1 MAAVVIVTHPTK
13 NLAVPQSSLTED
25 ACGRI
30 ENGYK
35 DNDAEISSAHI
46 QKVSDE
52 RLLETM
58 LAHEAKITLASNCQN
73 SAMPFAQQEEHTGK
87 PGPSPVEAFDHSRR
101 REAV

>member
-1 MAAVVIVTHPTK
+1 MTQPTK

-25 ACGRI
+25 PCGRI

-46 QKVSDE
+46 RKVSDE

-58 LAHEAKITLASNCQN
+58 LAHEAKITLASIVKTQQW
-73 SAMPFAQQEEHTGK
+73 PFAQQEEQTGK